1 MKTFTI
7 IEFFKRKVS
16 NDLKI
21 NISGIILPTINI
33 EENLDISTKKNLNE
47 PVEENL
53 DVSIVENLDILIEEN
68 STLLTP
74 SPNSILENNH
84 N

>member
-1 MKTFTI
+1 MKILI
-7 IEFFKRKVS
+7 IINFFKRKFS

-47 PVEENL
+47 PVEEKTSL
-53 DVSIVENLDILIEEN
+53 YIEKN
-68 STLLTP
+68 ST
-74 SPNSILENNH
+74 SNFKS
-84 N
+84 

>member
-1 MKTFTI
+1 MKILI
-7 IEFFKRKVS
+7 IIDFFKRKVS

-47 PVEENL
+47 PVEEKTSL
-53 DVSIVENLDILIEEN
+53 YIEKN
-68 STLLTP
+68 ST
-74 SPNSILENNH
+74 SNFKS
-84 N
+84 